1 MTEYRVSSEP
11 DYIPPPPPLPIDA
24 VIDWLSTSNDNF
36 IPYQPFEDWCRLHRM
51 PTSQRNGGMQNN
63 RWIIAN
69 TINPP
74 RPTILPTGVRNVI
87 DDDFISDFPFH
98 YISYHCI
105 ASEMYRWFAYNNFAW
120 PDSFHFTLPHFVD
133 SHRTKAAM
141 LTPCYIVNNEE
152 QQGVRACYE
161 HFSLEK
167 LFDAIKAPPVTRRP
181 HDTIPRRY
189 TQHVM
194 FTAYRD
200 RDPTNVT
207 LNTRFSTTRPWPLMP
222 DAYEVLTTTARD
234 MFNNMLKEFV
244 PRATQ
249 FTINHL
255 LPAHHPCVTYADNG
269 TRTAT
274 AESHGKLIHE
284 HDQLVAAQRAILSP
298 GLLFN
303 MIAKSA
309 RRDQPDD
316 FANAVKSQCEP
327 GTDDLL
333 DRYGPEIF
341 VKIHQHLS
349 DHGWP
354 DLEEILEQTSSCDTC
369 CDGNGCGDCSH
380 CVATS
385 RIDELEEA
393 MQRAKDELDV

>member
-11 DYIPPPPPLPIDA
+11 DYIPPPPPLQIDV
-24 VIDWLSTSNDNF
+24 VIDWLQTLDNDF

-51 PTSQRNGGMQNN
+51 PTSQRTGGPPRN

-69 TINPP
+69 ETNP
-74 RPTILPTGVRNVI
+74 RPTLLPTGARSI
-87 DDDFISDFPFH
+87 MDDDFISNFAFH
-98 YISYHCI
+98 YISYHTI
-105 ASEMYRWFAYNNFAW
+105 VTEIYRWFSYNQLPW
-120 PDSFHFTLPHFVD
+120 PDSFHFTSPHFVD
-133 SHRTKAAM
+133 NNRTTAAM
-141 LTPCYIVNNEE
+141 LTPCYKVNNNDN
-152 QQGVRACYE
+152 GDIRACYE
-161 HFSLEK
+161 QFRLE
-167 LFDAIKAPPVTRRP
+167 LLVDRMQAPPITRRR
-181 HDTIPRRY
+181 HDTPPRRF
-189 TQHVM
+189 TQHIM
-194 FTAYRD
+194 YTAYRD

-207 LNTRFSTTRPWPLMP
+207 IDTRFSTTRPWPLMP
-222 DAYEVLTTTARD
+222 DACTHFTTTARD
-234 MFNNMLKEFV
+234 LFTSMLKEFV

-249 FTINHL
+249 FTFNSL
-255 LPAHHPCVTYADNG
+255 LPAHHPCLTYADNG

-274 AESHGKLIHE
+274 PHTHGKLIHD
-284 HDQLVAAQRAILSP
+284 HDQLVSAQRAILSP

-333 DRYGPEIF
+333 DRYGPDIF
-341 VKIHQHLS
+341 VKIHSHLS
-349 DHGWP
+349 DHNWP
-354 DLEEILEQTSSCDTC
+354 DLDDILDVDSSCDTC
-369 CDGNGCGDCSH
+369 CDGNSCGDCSY
-380 CVATS
+380 CTAIS